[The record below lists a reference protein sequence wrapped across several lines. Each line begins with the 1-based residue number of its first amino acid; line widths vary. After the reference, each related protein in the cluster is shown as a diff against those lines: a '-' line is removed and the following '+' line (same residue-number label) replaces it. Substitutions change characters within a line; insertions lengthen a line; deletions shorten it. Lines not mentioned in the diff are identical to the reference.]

1 MSGAAGK
8 VALGLEDKRE
18 GSEKGIWA
26 AGARRRESYVSLI
39 PYPEG
44 TGSPSRASGREG
56 SDKLHCVCYSPC
68 DCSQGIYRVWGV
80 GGWTGAATGSIR
92 GHQIMALGQT
102 QPTERLHVCAVR
114 ELRTFLDF

>member
-44 TGSPSRASGREG
+44 TGSPSRASGRG
-56 SDKLHCVCYSPC
+56 ATSFIVCVTVPVTAVKVSTVF
-68 DCSQGIYRVWGV
+68 GVWGD
-80 GGWTGAATGSIR
+80 GPA
-92 GHQIMALGQT
+92 
-102 QPTERLHVCAVR
+102 QPQAPSGVTKLWLWAKPSLLSVFMFVQSAS
-114 ELRTFLDF
+114 